1 MKNTGYKKKAG
12 IFAAGII
19 LAEYLIRSA
28 INALISNIA
37 AASGFNSDVADIE
50 RYETVNQL
58 AGVGLSVFSLVF
70 IFLASYIFTKDKRK
84 TVVFAGSVYFA
95 KKAAGL
101 ITSLIGVVAT
111 SLMSYTTLL
120 TASART
126 AIIMAG
132 NIIALPVMIALA
144 YFVFTAFEGVNT
156 KFDGR
161 SLANS
166 EMLLPQARKRYFVAY
181 VISMVIAGVMTSG
194 PSFVMAYL
202 TSYGIIEND
211 GYNALFTVIAQL
223 VNWLSGV
230 IGFAVIYCIGYKP
243 YKNHIDG
250 MSFISISGI
259 TGAVSGVILSVVM
272 LPLNTLLQ
280 SSINS
285 ENFRLVG
292 ILTGI
297 IGAAS
302 LISLVIEIV
311 LILHILKFFFEPV
324 KISLFE
330 QNYNKVSSELSSD
343 TEGITDTSVE
353 SALSEDTAE

>member
-28 INALISNIA
+28 VNTLISNIA
-37 AASGFNSDVADIE
+37 AATGFNSDIADIE
-50 RYETVNQL
+50 RYETVNQI

-84 TVVFAGSVYFA
+84 TVVFAGSIYFA
-95 KKAAGL
+95 RKAASPV
-101 ITSLIGVVAT
+101 TSLISTVA
-111 SLMSYTTLL
+111 SFTTVF
-120 TASART
+120 TASTRS
-126 AIIMAG
+126 AIIIAG
-132 NIIALPVMIALA
+132 EILVLPVMIALA
-144 YFVFTAFEGVNT
+144 YFVFTAFEGINT
-156 KFDGR
+156 KLEGR

-166 EMLLPQARKRYFVAY
+166 EMLLPQARKRYFTAY
-181 VISMVIAGVMTSG
+181 IISMVVGGIMTSA
-194 PSFVMAYL
+194 PSFAMAYL
-202 TSYGIIEND
+202 TSYGIIDTD
-211 GYNALFTVIAQL
+211 GHSAIFTVIAQL

-230 IGFAVIYCIGYKP
+230 IGLAVFYCIGYKP
-243 YKNHIDG
+243 YKNHING

-259 TGAVSGVILSVVM
+259 TGAISGMILSILM
-272 LPLNTLLQ
+272 IPTNALLQ
-280 SSINS
+280 SAINS

-311 LILHILKFFFEPV
+311 LILHLLKFFFEPV

-330 QNYNKVSSELSSD
+330 QNYNNVSSELSSD
-343 TEGITDTSVE
+343 TEGTTDTSVE

>member
-1 MKNTGYKKKAG
+1 MENTAYKKKAG
-12 IFAAGII
+12 IFATGII
-19 LAEYLIRSA
+19 LADYLVRTGANI
-28 INALISNIA
+28 LISNIA
-37 AASGFNSDVADIE
+37 AASGFNSDVADIQ
-50 RYETVNQL
+50 RYELINNIS
-58 AGVGLSVFSLVF
+58 GVGLSVFSLVL
-70 IFLASYIFTKDKRK
+70 IFLGSYTFTKDKRK
-84 TVVFAGSVYFA
+84 TVVFAGSIYFA

-101 ITSLIGVVAT
+101 ITSLISAVAT

-166 EMLLPQARKRYFVAY
+166 EMLLSQARKRYFVAY

-202 TSYGIIEND
+202 TSYGIIDND

-243 YKNHIDG
+243 YKNHING

-285 ENFRLVG
+285 QNYG
-292 ILTGI
+292 LTGI
-297 IGAAS
+297 LSGVIGAAS
-302 LISLVIEIV
+302 LIAFVIEV
-311 LILHILKFFFEPV
+311 LLVLYVIKFFFAPV
-324 KISLFE
+324 KVSLFE
-330 QNYNKVSSELSSD
+330 NYNNISSELSQEAEGV
-343 TEGITDTSVE
+343 TEETFEDMSSEITE
-353 SALSEDTAE
+353 E

>member
-1 MKNTGYKKKAG
+1 MESTSYKKKAG

-28 INALISNIA
+28 VNALISNIA

-58 AGVGLSVFSLVF
+58 AGVGLSVFSLAF
-70 IFLASYIFTKDKRK
+70 IFLASYIFTRDKRK
-84 TVVFAGSVYFA
+84 TIVFAGSVYFA
-95 KKAAGL
+95 KKTAGL

-120 TASART
+120 TASTRS
-126 AIIMAG
+126 AIIIAG
-132 NIIALPVMIALA
+132 EILVLPVMIALA
-144 YFVFTAFEGVNT
+144 YFVFTAFEGINA
-156 KFDGR
+156 KLEGR

-166 EMLLPQARKRYFVAY
+166 EMLLPQARKRYFTAY
-181 VISMVIAGVMTSG
+181 IISMVVGGIMTSA
-194 PSFVMAYL
+194 PSFAMAYL
-202 TSYGIIEND
+202 TSYGIIGID
-211 GYNALFTVIAQL
+211 GHSAIFTVITQL

-230 IGFAVIYCIGYKP
+230 IGLAVFYCIGYKP
-243 YKNHIDG
+243 YKNHING

-259 TGAVSGVILSVVM
+259 TGAISGMILSILM
-272 LPLNTLLQ
+272 IPTNALLQ
-280 SSINS
+280 SAINS